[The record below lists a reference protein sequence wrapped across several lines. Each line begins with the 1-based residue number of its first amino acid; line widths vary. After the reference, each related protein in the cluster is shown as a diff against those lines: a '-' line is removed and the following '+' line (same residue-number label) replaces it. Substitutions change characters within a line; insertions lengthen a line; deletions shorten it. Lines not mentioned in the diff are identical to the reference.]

1 VTPPSRLARAV
12 ALIAVAAVLA
22 ACGIDADS
30 HPRDI
35 SGTRQQELAAI
46 GRSNDQAP
54 AGGSRVFL
62 VDGAGGQDPVLRAVA
77 REVPS
82 EPDAL
87 IGLSTLIN
95 ALFEGPTASERARR
109 LRTAIPAGT
118 ELIDADFEGPGTV
131 SLDLSANILDASGD
145 SLVAAV
151 AQIVYT
157 LGQLDNIEGVQLKV
171 EGEARQWPTGD
182 GTLTSAPLTVYL
194 YPGRAASTQPDY
206 PALPSATP
214 PV

>member
-1 VTPPSRLARAV
+1 MTPRARRAGALVSAVV
-12 ALIAVAAVLA
+12 ALLA
-22 ACGIDADS
+22 GCGIDSDS
-30 HPRDI
+30 EPRDI
-35 SGTRQQELAAI
+35 SGNRQQALAAI

-54 AGGSRVFL
+54 AGGSRIYL
-62 VDGAGGQDPVLRAVA
+62 VDGAGGQEAIVRAVA
-77 REVPS
+77 RDVPA
-82 EPDAL
+82 EPDSR
-87 IGLSTLIN
+87 IGLIN
-95 ALFEGPTASERARR
+95 ALLEGPTEAERARR

-118 ELIDADFEGPGTV
+118 ELRSAKYDGPGTIT
-131 SLDLSANILDASGD
+131 LDLSANILDASGD

-157 LGQLDNIEGVQLKV
+157 LGQLEDIQGVKLEV

-182 GTLTSAPLTVYL
+182 GTLTGAPLSVYL

-206 PALPSATP
+206 PALPAPTP